1 MQFHMDE
8 EEEDIM
14 THFSDS
20 IHPVAVTR
28 LSTTVE
34 ALETAR
40 SLGTEACP
48 LKLDVTQMNTVM
60 DWHLKKKFGK
70 EIFSFKVSRYKG
82 SCMFLLT
89 QSSMEL

>member
-28 LSTTVE
+28 NCSLIGHGGMSLKAGRHSNE
-34 ALETAR
+34 FCHGLALE
-40 SLGTEACP
+40 EE
-48 LKLDVTQMNTVM
+48 V
-60 DWHLKKKFGK
+60 W
-70 EIFSFKVSRYKG
+70 
-82 SCMFLLT
+82 
-89 QSSMEL
+89 